1 MGDEYLQ
8 LPVQGLILYAQT
20 VGINVYPA
28 FTFLLHGDQLVIQ
41 ILQSFRWL
49 EDLYAPFPSEP
60 TGNPFFLLSDCPG
73 TNRFPDNNRQTIC
86 EQAVRFPLSGNGLHN
101 AEQMYL
107 LGFQ

>member
-1 MGDEYLQ
+1 MEYLQ

-49 EDLYAPFPSEP
+49 EDLYAPFPTEP
-60 TGNPFFLLSDCPG
+60 TGNPFFS
-73 TNRFPDNNRQTIC
+73 F
-86 EQAVRFPLSGNGLHN
+86 E
-101 AEQMYL
+101 
-107 LGFQ
+107 

>member
-20 VGINVYPA
+20 VGIHVYPA
-28 FTFLLHGDQLVIQ
+28 FTFLLHGD
-41 ILQSFRWL
+41 
-49 EDLYAPFPSEP
+49 
-60 TGNPFFLLSDCPG
+60 PFFLLSDCPG

-107 LGFQ
+107 LSFQ